1 MFYFFL
7 GTSDQ
12 TNKNNFVDIFV
23 FWFLYKNYIVDRNVV
38 KIKQEQGVDVLQ
50 NLIRALN
57 NNNEDVFNK
66 NLVLLSSMAQDDGGF
81 FQDDGDNVS
90 YDKKGVSEVDNN
102 MNSFGNGNLVAND
115 MNRNASGSNA
125 DPNSDDH
132 NETDFERE
140 VFFYNISKDFD
151 GYLGTITGKRH
162 LLRVNFTLTQEEAVG
177 KAPISYKRFMK
188 HLLTKL
194 DTEIN
199 NYKERRCGH
208 NGYQPLLLSKCESH
222 ITLMTKCKLRSGTCL
237 FLITFSILRKTK

>member
-66 NLVLLSSMAQDDGGF
+66 ILVLLSSMAQDDGGF

-102 MNSFGNGNLVAND
+102 MNSWA
-115 MNRNASGSNA
+115 M
-125 DPNSDDH
+125 
-132 NETDFERE
+132 
-140 VFFYNISKDFD
+140 
-151 GYLGTITGKRH
+151 
-162 LLRVNFTLTQEEAVG
+162 
-177 KAPISYKRFMK
+177 
-188 HLLTKL
+188 
-194 DTEIN
+194 EIWL
-199 NYKERRCGH
+199 
-208 NGYQPLLLSKCESH
+208 P
-222 ITLMTKCKLRSGTCL
+222 MT
-237 FLITFSILRKTK
+237 